1 MKALG
6 GGTGTRRGRAAKGG
20 GGHVDRLE
28 ADAASGRARHAGLG
42 PLSAQPG
49 GVERR
54 GGGRRGGGG
63 GEGSGEGEVFGVGKG
78 KGRRAS
84 M

>member
-1 MKALG
+1 MKAG
-6 GGTGTRRGRAAKGG
+6 GGRGRNEGGRRRGE